1 MKRVTDLRHRLL
13 SKGLWAASAFAGVMV
28 VMPAQAQTSQQLQV
42 YGYVT
47 PRCWVANARTM
58 QPDAD
63 GLIGAPR
70 AICNQS
76 APNLVSHM
84 RTLNAD
90 GTLTTKLIATNLP
103 QGQLPQLS
111 ARAAMEIVVSPQI

>member
-1 MKRVTDLRHRLL
+1 MAVT
-13 SKGLWAASAFAGVMV
+13 
-28 VMPAQAQTSQQLQV
+28 PAQAQTSQQLQV

-47 PRCWVANARTM
+47 PRCWVASAQTM

-63 GLIGAPR
+63 GSIRAPR

-76 APNLVSHM
+76 APNLVSHI

-90 GTLTTKLIATNLP
+90 GTLTTKMIATTLP

-111 ARAAMEIVVSPQI
+111 ARAAMEIVVSPQV